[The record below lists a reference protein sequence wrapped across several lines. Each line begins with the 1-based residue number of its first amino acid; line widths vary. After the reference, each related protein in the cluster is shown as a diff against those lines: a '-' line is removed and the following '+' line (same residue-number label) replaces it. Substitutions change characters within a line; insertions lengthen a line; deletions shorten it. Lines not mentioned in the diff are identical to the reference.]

1 MNYLELT
8 LPSPEENLACD
19 EALLELCEEGL
30 AEETLRVWESPQ
42 YFVVVGYA
50 NQVATEVNV
59 PFCRQNGVP
68 ILRRCSG
75 GGTVLQ
81 GRGCL
86 NYALSL
92 RIDESGPFRSIT
104 STNQV
109 VLERNRTILQA
120 LLQTPVSICGQPTP
134 APAPNLN
141 LNLNLNLNP
150 NPPPNPLLQTPV
162 QIRGY
167 TDLALGGLKF
177 SGNSQRRKR
186 RALMFH
192 GALLLEFDLAL
203 IERALL
209 MPSRE
214 PDYRAH
220 RSHSDFLVNFPVP
233 ARQVALAL
241 RRGWGAGSTLSE
253 IPLERIGKLAREKYA
268 TREWTWKF
276 DG

>member
-1 MNYLELT
+1 MNFLELT
-8 LPSPEENLACD
+8 LPTPEENLACD

-30 AEETLRVWESPQ
+30 ADETLRVWESPR
-42 YFVVVGYA
+42 YFVVAGYA
-50 NQVATEVNV
+50 NRVAAEVNV

-92 RIDESGPFRSIT
+92 RIDESGPFRSIA
-104 STNQV
+104 STNQF
-109 VLERNRTILQA
+109 VLERHRTILQA
-120 LLQTPVSICGQPTP
+120 LLQTPV
-134 APAPNLN
+134 
-141 LNLNLNLNP
+141 
-150 NPPPNPLLQTPV
+150 
-162 QIRGY
+162 QIRGH
-167 TDLALGGLKF
+167 TDLALGGRKF

-186 RALMFH
+186 RALIFH
-192 GALLLEFDLAL
+192 GALLLEFDLAM
-203 IERALL
+203 IQRALL

-220 RSHSDFLVNFPVP
+220 RPHSDFLVNFPVP
-233 ARQVALAL
+233 APQVALAL

-253 IPLERIGKLAREKYA
+253 IPLERIGQLAREKYA
-268 TREWTWKF
+268 APEWTWKF
-276 DG
+276 DA